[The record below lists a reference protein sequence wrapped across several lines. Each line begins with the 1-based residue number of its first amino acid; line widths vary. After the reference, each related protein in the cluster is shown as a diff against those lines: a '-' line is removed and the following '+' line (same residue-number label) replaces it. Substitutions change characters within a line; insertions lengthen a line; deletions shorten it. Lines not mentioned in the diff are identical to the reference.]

1 MLLILFISFLFTFLI
16 GVLSFTKARTVYK
29 YLWVFPG
36 LLFAML
42 LINYQGVI
50 GSTAQPIIESM
61 SWVSIL
67 DIDFQFSLTGWS
79 YFFSL
84 LITGIG
90 TLIFYYAGA
99 YMKNKERQGAFF
111 SYLAFFM
118 MSMLGLVFADNLIV
132 LFVFWEL
139 TSIASFFLIG
149 FDYQEKEVRQSAILS
164 LGITGG
170 GGFFLLL
177 AFILIGTSMG
187 TFNLSEIDPAILV
200 DSLMINGTLIWV
212 IISLIIGAIT
222 KSAQFPFHFWL
233 PNAMKAPTPVSAYL
247 HSATMVKAGV
257 FILAVFAPYFQ
268 GVELWHNILF
278 VTGLVTLVYAAFQS
292 LFQKD
297 LKGIL
302 AYSTIA
308 SLGMM
313 VLLIG
318 LGTSS
323 AYLALVLFVLAHALY
338 KAALFITAGTI
349 DYITGTRNVN
359 ELRGMKSIVGIL
371 GIAAFIVAC
380 SNGGFP
386 LTIGFMAKDYIY
398 VSLLELESIKWLVL
412 VIVILGNV
420 ALMFA
425 GLLVGWRPFMGQASA
440 KVLQAPMMTK
450 KSLVPLWLPV
460 MILAIMSVVFGVFP
474 EWTFNHILKSSYAH
488 ISGHELNKVLSVF
501 PGFNMV
507 LLLSLVTLVLGLSFY
522 FIRKGVPYHS
532 KLWDEEGRFNIF
544 RQTLKFYQTTK
555 RAAFSYTR
563 LLHSGYLRSYILYI
577 VLFFIGLVGYKFFT
591 GVDLKIPDDKLSTF
605 GTYEVVVFI
614 IITLAIINSVFTPS
628 RLTAI
633 ASMGIMGYSMCLMF
647 VFYGAPDLA
656 MTQFSIDTLTVV
668 LFVLVLYK
676 LPRFN
681 KYVSWKIELRDGIVS
696 VAFGFLIAMIA
707 LQAYSQPVVKEVSDF
722 YANHAYL
729 KAKGKNVVNVILVD
743 FRGIDTMVEIIVLA
757 IAAVGVFS
765 LLKLN
770 LNKVEKD

>member
-1 MLLILFISFLFTFLI
+1 MILILFISFLFTFLI
-16 GVLSFTKARTVYK
+16 SILSYTKTNVIYK
-29 YLWVFPG
+29 YLWTVPG
-36 LLFAML
+36 LLFAI
-42 LINYQGVI
+42 LIYKFQGIV
-50 GSTAQPIIESM
+50 GDSTHPVIESM
-61 SWVSIL
+61 TWVSAL
-67 DIDFQFSLTGWS
+67 DINFQFSLTGWS

-99 YMKNKERQGAFF
+99 YMKTKERQGTFF
-111 SYLAFFM
+111 AYLSFFM

-149 FDYQEKEVRQSAILS
+149 FDYQDKEVRQSAILS

-177 AFILIGTSMG
+177 GFVLIGTSVG
-187 TFNLSEIDPAILV
+187 TFNLSEINPTTLV
-200 DSLMINGTLIWV
+200 DSLTINGTLNWV

-247 HSATMVKAGV
+247 HSATMVKAGI

-268 GVELWHNILF
+268 GVALWHNILF
-278 VTGLVTLVYAAFQS
+278 VIGLVTLVYAAFQS

-313 VLLIG
+313 VFLIG
-318 LGTSS
+318 VGTSS
-323 AYLALVLFVLAHALY
+323 AYLALVLFVFAHALY

-359 ELRGMKSIVGIL
+359 ELRGLKSTVGVL

-386 LTIGFMAKDYIY
+386 LTLGFMAKDYIY
-398 VSLLELESIKWLVL
+398 VSLLELEGIKWLVL
-412 VIVILGNV
+412 VLVVLGNV
-420 ALMFA
+420 GLMFA
-425 GLLVGWRPFMGQASA
+425 GLLVGWRPFMG
-440 KVLQAPMMTK
+440 KVSEKVEHATPMSK
-450 KSLVPLWLPV
+450 RSFLPFWLPV
-460 MILAIMSVVFGVFP
+460 MILAVLSILFGVFP
-474 EWTFNHILKSSYAH
+474 QWTFNHILKDSFAK
-488 ISGHELNKVLSVF
+488 ISGQEINQMLTVF

-507 LLLSLVTLVLGLSFY
+507 LLLSLITLVIGLSFY
-522 FIRKGVPYHS
+522 FIRKGVPFYS
-532 KLWDEEGRFNIF
+532 KLWDENGKFNLF
-544 RQTLKFYQTTK
+544 KQTLNFYHTTK
-555 RAAFSYTR
+555 SAAFSYTR

-577 VLFFIGLVGYKFFT
+577 VLFFIGLVGYEFYSN
-591 GVDLKIPDDKLSTF
+591 VNIRIPHEKLSAF
-605 GTYEVVVFI
+605 GSYEIVVFV
-614 IITLAIINSVFTPS
+614 IITLAIFNTVFTSS

-633 ASMGIMGYSMCLMF
+633 ASMGIIGYSMCLIF

-681 KYVSWKIELRDGIVS
+681 KYVSWKVEVRDGIVS

-707 LQAYSQPVVKEVSDF
+707 LQAYNQPVVKEVSDF